1 MTKVSALSCRT
12 LAINRPFITGAVFA
26 PESTS
31 SSEEIR
37 TRLLGTYPSSGAES
51 QAQIE
56 EVVDKLMELY
66 PDIPALGSPY
76 NTGNETFGLS
86 SQYKRLGSLCTH
98 AIVILSCLN

>member
-1 MTKVSALSCRT
+1 M
-12 LAINRPFITGAVFA
+12 FA

-37 TRLLGTYPSSGAES
+37 ARLLGTYPSSGAES

-66 PDIPALGSPY
+66 PDNPALGSPY

-86 SQYKRLGSLCTH
+86 SQYKRLGSLR
-98 AIVILSCLN
+98 AYVSLVSLCLN